1 MTVFRLTEVSMTPS
15 LIIDLVLSFTPV
27 RMACEL
33 VAHSFLFI
41 AYANLIAS
49 ASWVWYKTHR
59 SLDVRNPNNKCW
71 RNKRFV
77 PRLTVRTVSS
87 YTSPLPTASP
97 TRASRPDVAA
107 LTVTNK
113 ASTCHQLQ
121 RK

>member
-1 MTVFRLTEVSMTPS
+1 MTVFRLTEVSMTPR
-15 LIIDLVLSFTPV
+15 LIIDLVPSFTPV

-33 VAHSFLFI
+33 VAHSFIFI

-49 ASWVWYKTHR
+49 ASW
-59 SLDVRNPNNKCW
+59 NPNNKCW

-87 YTSPLPTASP
+87 YTSPLPAASP
-97 TRASRPDVAA
+97 THASGPDVTA

-113 ASTCHQLQ
+113 ALTCHQLQ